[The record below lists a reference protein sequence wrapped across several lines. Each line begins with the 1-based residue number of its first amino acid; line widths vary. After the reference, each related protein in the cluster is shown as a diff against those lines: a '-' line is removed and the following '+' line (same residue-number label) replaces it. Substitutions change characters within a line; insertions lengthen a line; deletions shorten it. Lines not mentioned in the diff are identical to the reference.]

1 MALKYIKEHGG
12 FIIYLQQEG
21 RGIGLTNKIAAY
33 ALQDHGLDTVDAN
46 VHLGFPDDARE
57 YNVVPSILHDMIQNN
72 DSKIRLMT
80 NNPRKTK
87 MLQELGIIIDSIIP
101 MVIPKMNP
109 YNSNY
114 MKTKISRMDHM
125 NMGDLLLADPNNIL
139 SPPSSSSS
147 SSLLSS
153 SYEQSMRLSR
163 GSAAENLAVANGMM
177 APRKKNIQIIV
188 PQGGSQ
194 ENEVEMDN
202 NIDATST
209 TPHATAN
216 GVQDNSNSEM
226 TPASESISTT
236 EESNSND
243 VDATNI
249 IGIEAN
255 EDGYCL
261 GKQSVIDAIDAMRR
275 GEMIVVVDDLDREN
289 EGDFIMAAN
298 LCTPEIMATMIQY
311 SSGVVCIAMDDE
323 RLQQLNLPPMI
334 IHNEDPKNTAFT
346 ISVDATKEYGITT
359 GISAKDRCITVQMLS
374 NPKSKSND
382 FHRPGH
388 IFPLRAMPGGVLE
401 RNGHTEA
408 AIDFCKLANKNNKNN
423 IEPAGLLCEIVSQDH
438 PTEMMRLP
446 EIIRFCRKHNY
457 VLTSIADLIQYRK
470 DIEKANK

>member
-87 MLQELGIIIDSIIP
+87 MLQELGIIIDSTIP

-125 NMGDLLLADPNNIL
+125 NMGDLLLADNNNIL
-139 SPPSSSSS
+139 SPPSSS
-147 SSLLSS
+147 LFSS
-153 SYEQSMRLSR
+153 SYEKQLLSR
-163 GSAAENLAVANGMM
+163 GSAAENLAIANGMM
-177 APRKKNIQIIV
+177 APRKKSIQIIV

-194 ENEVEMDN
+194 EELEMDN
-202 NIDATST
+202 NIDATTITPYT
-209 TPHATAN
+209 TMN

-226 TPASESISTT
+226 TPVSESRSTT
-236 EESNSND
+236 EANNSED
-243 VDATNI
+243 MDATNI

-298 LCTPEIMATMIQY
+298 LCTPESMAKIIQY

-374 NPKSKSND
+374 NPKSKSID

-408 AIDFCKLANKNNKNN
+408 AIDFCKLANNNNSIN
-423 IEPAGLLCEIVSQDH
+423 IEPAGLLCEIVSEDH

-457 VLTSIADLIQYRK
+457 LLTSIADLIQYRK
-470 DIEKANK
+470 DIEKVNK